1 MDGYYPSGNPGESLG
16 KRLKTAEDGFKEV
29 SLRTFVKSIGKPDF
43 LHGMLEA
50 AGFLRRVSFLGKH
63 DVPVRLQCTGR
74 AKRDAGAWESSGLRT
89 AHRLFF
95 LLVAVH
101 PRRRRGNTLPCPL
114 GKAPGCLD
122 TGAGWE
128 FHDKGR
134 VWSAAD
140 ESPRASLPAIL
151 AAWSSA
157 KGESR
162 SGSGV
167 GTKIRSGS
175 SVKN

>member
-1 MDGYYPSGNPGESLG
+1 MLAPGKVWVYEQRIVFS
-16 KRLKTAEDGFKEV
+16 
-29 SLRTFVKSIGKPDF
+29 SSWLRFIPADVAGIREK
-43 LHGMLEA
+43 GM
-50 AGFLRRVSFLGKH
+50 
-63 DVPVRLQCTGR
+63 
-74 AKRDAGAWESSGLRT
+74 AWGIC
-89 AHRLFF
+89 F
-95 LLVAVH
+95 VH
-101 PRRRRGNTLPCPL
+101 PRKRRGNTLPCPL

-140 ESPRASLPAIL
+140 ESPRSSLPAIL